1 MPTSRTAASRRHQA
15 EAFLAGTIR
24 PKLFNLQVR
33 PHWLGPDRFWY
44 RREAPEGVSFVL
56 VDAATGARTLLA
68 EPPPAPP
75 EPALRPGETAAP
87 DGSVAVFCRDHD
99 LWLRDL
105 ATDEER
111 RLTTDGA
118 PHNAYG
124 ASAEMNLTP
133 ISLKRRGVVLPA
145 NALFSP
151 DGTRIFT
158 SRLDE
163 RDVRD
168 FPLLQHVP
176 EDGSVRP
183 VLHHMRFALSG
194 DAGLPVETH
203 CVIDL
208 ATGAVTPCQAGP
220 HVTGMTTCLEK
231 EEAWWSNDSTRVFFL
246 DRDRYWQRQ
255 TLWEMNAATGAARAV
270 FTETSATFIDTNV
283 SVQSLPNI
291 RVLDSTD
298 EFIWFSQDSG
308 WGHLYLH
315 DLATGRRKAAI
326 TAGDWL
332 VRDLL
337 RVDEA
342 ARQLWFLA
350 GARTANPYHR
360 TLCRVGFDGTGLTVL
375 TPGEDDH
382 TLAMPLKRVPRDHIR
397 PAMVTGDWCAPGGA
411 CFVHTHSDLT
421 TLPVSELRRAD
432 GSLVC
437 VLETASIAAGT
448 PFRFA
453 EPFTVTAADG
463 ATTLFGSYWL
473 PTDFDPAQR
482 YPVID
487 YIYPGPQRGQ
497 ILTTLLTDVMGELGR
512 TMLPQAFAELGF
524 VVLNIEGRGNPG
536 RSKAFHDDC
545 YGNLRNPGRLE
556 DHVAALAQLQSRF
569 PWMDTSRVGIMGHS
583 GGGYATVRAL
593 CAHPDIFHAGIATS
607 GNHDQRGYSFAWTE
621 KYMGPAADYAA
632 AANPPYVK
640 ALRGRLLLAA
650 GDVDDNVHPALTL
663 QLVAALIAA
672 DKDFDYI
679 PLPNDDHTTVWS
691 GRYFLRRAME
701 FMVASLGEPHPA
713 G

>member
-1 MPTSRTAASRRHQA
+1 VTDPASAARRFRA
-15 EAFLAGTIR
+15 EAMLAPALR

-44 RREAPEGVSFVL
+44 RSEGPEGVRIVE
-56 VDAATGARTLLA
+56 VEAATGTRRLLA
-68 EPPPAPP
+68 EPPAAPTR
-75 EPALRPGETAAP
+75 ANLRPGETAAP
-87 DGSVAVFCRDHD
+87 DGGCAVFCRDND

-105 ATDEER
+105 ATDAER
-111 RLTTDGA
+111 RLTHDGA
-118 PHNAYG
+118 DHFAYG

-133 ISLKRRGVVLPA
+133 ISLKRRGLRLPA

-151 DGTRIFT
+151 DGTKLFT

-163 RDVRD
+163 RAVLD

-194 DAGLPVETH
+194 DAGLPMETH

-208 ATGAVTPCQAGP
+208 TTGAVTPCDAGP

-231 EEAWWSNDSTRVFFL
+231 DEAWWSQDGGRVFFL

-255 TLWEMNAATGAARAV
+255 TLWEMNATTGAARAV
-270 FTETSATFIDTNV
+270 FTETSDTFIDTNV
-283 SVQSLPNI
+283 SVQGLPNI
-291 RVLDSTD
+291 RVLDASG
-298 EFIWFSQDSG
+298 EFIWFSQASG

-315 DLATGRRKAAI
+315 DLATGARRRAI
-326 TAGDWL
+326 TAGEWL

-337 RVDEA
+337 HVDEA
-342 ARQLWFLA
+342 AREVWFLA
-350 GARTANPYHR
+350 GGRAANPYHR
-360 TLCRVGFDGTGLTVL
+360 TLCRVSLDGGEVVVL

-382 TLAMPLKRVPRDHIR
+382 SLAMPLKRVPRDHIR
-397 PAMVTGDWCAPGGA
+397 PPMETGGWLAPGGA
-411 CFVHTHSDLT
+411 FFVHTHSDLT
-421 TLPVSELRRAD
+421 SLPVSALRRAD

-463 ATTLFGSYWL
+463 QTTLFGSYWL
-473 PTDFDPAQR
+473 PTDFDPAKS

-497 ILTTLLTDVMGELGR
+497 IMTTMLPDIMGELGR
-512 TMLPQAFAELGF
+512 TLLPQAFAELGF

-536 RSKAFHDDC
+536 RSKAFHDAC
-545 YGNLRNPGRLE
+545 HGRLKNPGTLE
-556 DHVAALAQLQSRF
+556 DHVAALAELQRRF
-569 PWMDTSRVGIMGHS
+569 AWMDTSRVGIMGHS
-583 GGGYATVRAL
+583 GGGYATVRAM
-593 CAHPDIFHAGIATS
+593 CEYPEVFHAGIATS

-621 KYMGPAADYAA
+621 KYMGPSADYGA
-632 AANPPYVK
+632 AANPPYVA

-650 GDVDDNVHPALTL
+650 GDVDDNVHPALTM

-672 DKDFDYI
+672 DKDFDYL
-679 PLPNDDHTTVWS
+679 PLPNDDHTTVWN
-691 GRYFLRRAME
+691 GRYFLRRAMD
-701 FMVASLGEPHPA
+701 FMVASLGGPK

>member
-1 MPTSRTAASRRHQA
+1 MPTHPARLFEARRRRA
-15 EAFLAGTIR
+15 EAFLPGAMR
-24 PKLFNLQVR
+24 PKLFNMQVR

-44 RREAPEGVSFVL
+44 RREAPDGESFVL
-56 VDAATGARTLLA
+56 VDAATGETTLL
-68 EPPPAPP
+68 PAAPQA
-75 EPALRPGETAAP
+75 PAGPVLRPGETESP
-87 DGSVAVFCRDHD
+87 NGNVAVFCRDHD

-105 ATDEER
+105 AGGVER
-111 RLTTDGA
+111 RLTSDGA
-118 PHNAYG
+118 PHCAYG

-133 ISLKRRGVVLPA
+133 ISLRRRGVVLPA

-151 DGTRIFT
+151 DGTRVFT

-163 RDVRD
+163 RAVQD

-183 VLHHMRFALSG
+183 LVHHMRFALSG
-194 DAGLPVETH
+194 DAGLPMEAH

-208 ATGAVTPCQAGP
+208 TTGRVTMCQAGP

-231 EEAWWSNDSTRVFFL
+231 EEAWWSADGTRVFFL

-255 TLWEMNAATGAARAV
+255 TLWEMDAATGAARAV
-270 FTETSATFIDTNV
+270 FTETSDTFIDTNV
-283 SVQSLPNI
+283 SVLGLPNI
-291 RVLDSTD
+291 RVLGNSGQ
-298 EFIWFSQDSG
+298 FIWYSQESG

-315 DLATGRRKAAI
+315 DLATGARLGAI
-326 TAGDWL
+326 TSGDWL

-337 RVDEA
+337 EVDEA
-342 ARQLWFLA
+342 ARQIWCLA
-350 GARTANPYHR
+350 GGRAANPYHR
-360 TLCRVGFDGTGLTVL
+360 TLCRVGFDGSDLTVL

-397 PAMVTGDWCAPGGA
+397 PAMVIGAWLAPGGGF
-411 CFVHTHSDLT
+411 FVHTHSDLT

-432 GSLVC
+432 GSLVR
-437 VLETASIAAGT
+437 VLETASIAEGT

-453 EPFTVTAADG
+453 EPFNVTAADG
-463 ATTLFGSYWL
+463 ETTLFGSFWL
-473 PTDFDPAQR
+473 PTDFDATKS

-497 ILTTLLTDVMGELGR
+497 ILTTLLTDVTGELNR
-512 TMLPQAFAELGF
+512 ALLPQAFAELGF

-536 RSKAFHDDC
+536 RSKGFHDAC
-545 YGNLRNPGRLE
+545 YGRLRDPGTLA
-556 DHVAALAQLQSRF
+556 DHVAALAQLKARF
-569 PWMDTSRVGIMGHS
+569 AWMDTSRVGIMGHS

-593 CAHPDIFHAGIATS
+593 CAYPDVFHAGIATS

-621 KYMGPAADYAA
+621 KYMGPSADYGA
-632 AANPPYVK
+632 AANPPYVA
-640 ALRGRLLLAA
+640 ALKGRLLLAA
-650 GDVDDNVHPALTL
+650 GDMDDNVHPALTM

-691 GRYFLRRAME
+691 RPYFLRRAMD
-701 FMVASLGEPHPA
+701 FMVTALA
-713 G
+713 A